1 MLGFLKGRNNMNTLN
16 TAATSRPP
24 YVAFQR
30 EINWNNAPVWADSVG
45 RTPNGCRVWFNDDR
59 FQYIVGNL
67 SRTFYSYAKWSAN
80 NITLIEH
87 RPEHK

>member
-1 MLGFLKGRNNMNTLN
+1 MNTLN

-30 EINWNNAPVWADSVG
+30 EINWNSAPVWADSVG
-45 RTPNGCRVWFNDDR
+45 RTPNGCLVWFNDDR
-59 FQYIVGNL
+59 FQYKVGNL
-67 SRTFYSYAKWSAN
+67 SRTFYSYAKWPAN

>member
-1 MLGFLKGRNNMNTLN
+1 MNTLN
-16 TAATSRPP
+16 TAATNRPP
-24 YVAFQR
+24 YVPFQR
-30 EINWNNAPVWADSVG
+30 KIYWNNAPAWADSVG

-67 SRTFYSYAKWSAN
+67 SRTFDSETKGSAN

-87 RPEHK
+87 RPEHE